1 MKFLY
6 PKKGSNLDQ
15 RKNSSIYG
23 NYPLSSYNT
32 WHGGTHEETRLAP
45 LVAISDARIIAYKL
59 PSEYLFTAHECPEM
73 YSNGFILLQHD
84 YKSPKEKELTFYSL
98 YHHIASKFDI
108 THNKLEVPSFLSKK
122 VTKITASYT
131 PKGVRGRSASLEE
144 GKTRGAE
151 TVLIPKN
158 HVVTRNGVELLAD
171 WAKTYNIGKTRNK
184 KYHSYTYTDPFT
196 NTVYSDIHIYTGCL
210 QLVAGETDKYKIT
223 YETDTN
229 TTTGKSKKQTDALNA
244 ELKDGALLYHIADS
258 DFGFFGK
265 GTCIGVI
272 PKDTEVTVI
281 EGSESE
287 DKKWA
292 RVKDSEKEY
301 DGYVQVRDFEVQ
313 KAFDS
318 DIELDKIIACD
329 IPVKAGEIVA
339 YVGAFGFHKNE
350 NNYSSHIELF
360 TDASDTDVSDLLD
373 NCAGDGEENFQ
384 RYKMLSGATLEPYVQ
399 SSKELKAG
407 TPIRVTSTTGDYVRV
422 KVKALIKEIDK
433 SKHLAAQQTTNAS
446 GKKVY
451 VKDSVCGMSKTRYKI
466 KDTSFDYVN
475 QQFNGLLTK
484 GDFVYYYK
492 SLAGSLREIII
503 QPPFWNKEFWIDK
516 SHLKVEGD
524 QVVTFGLE
532 TTLESDSCHTYIGE
546 PYTPHERGNTF
557 KKERE
562 LSGKPQKT
570 VTDDDGKL
578 WYWIAESYNFE
589 KECYQH
595 IGWIKADDAHL
606 ELINPFVWSNFG
618 FKTYDAGSE
627 YVYAMKDYH
636 KSEKTDAFI
645 DELWKMVDE
654 DGDGIL
660 NPMEFLRAQRNP
672 YTSERMGKM
681 VVKHKSEWS
690 YDPEKIKS
698 EALEFYKLGIDLEKD
713 PDKKKLLE
721 QKRDADLEH
730 LVEKAKNLMFWTE
743 LQNTTYT
750 PKITEKDKEYE
761 EKKAA
766 IRQKYTYFL
775 GEEHMS
781 ENSKTKM
788 NVELDVLDQE
798 YKKGKYKKETRRLP
812 SSDMLWHFNVNSF
825 VRQMRGIYGSGCKPL
840 KKGDKN
846 ELVREL
852 NIRLSG
858 FGGNVPTDEFT
869 DRTVTMVKQF
879 QKDYMQV
886 KPTGIVCGKMFKAID
901 EFSDKYNFD
910 FDNLKCPCGVCDG
923 YGRGLSSSQK
933 QKSSVLE
940 KNRAYEY
947 PGIHRSLVWTLK
959 STLFYLEK
967 ESTLNLK
974 FGKIS
979 SGYRCQENNR
989 QKRRRSTNHMGKAI
1003 DVHFYKKNGSV
1014 STEQNCDLVRDKI
1027 LIAKSGAKLRW
1038 SNSNVFSLEPST
1050 KDRIGTEFIAKTWVH
1065 FDTRSFKLEFLKD
1078 HFFVKTSE
1086 KAINGLISKLASQN
1100 GYNTDC
1106 SCENKKLESTNESFN
1121 RVTPSSLSFSD
1132 KGVEFL
1138 KSYES
1143 EIKKDGKHAL
1153 YDDDSGYCTIGYG
1166 HLVGGKK
1173 KCDSISDIPSSFKN
1187 GLTDSEAKDLLKQD
1201 IKTHESGVKQAVK
1214 VNLHK
1219 YEFDALVSL
1228 SFNIGKTNFKTSTLV
1243 RKLNSSKYEEASQ
1256 EFVKWNKSGGVVLN
1270 GLTKRREAEAKIFK
1284 SNTYDSTH

>member
-23 NYPLSSYNT
+23 NYPLSSYNA
-32 WHGGTHEETRLAP
+32 WHGGIHEEQALAE

-73 YSNGFILLQHD
+73 YSNGFILIQHD

-108 THNKLEVPSFLSKK
+108 TNSKNNLEVPSFLSKK
-122 VTKITASYT
+122 VTKIKASNT
-131 PKGVRGRSASLEE
+131 PKGVRGRAASLEE
-144 GKTRGAE
+144 GKTRGTE

-158 HVVTRNGVELLAD
+158 HIVTRNGVELLAD
-171 WAKTYNIGKTRNK
+171 WAKTYNTGKTSEKK
-184 KYHSYTYTDPFT
+184 KYYSYTYTDPFT
-196 NTVYSDIHIYTGCL
+196 NTVYSDIHIYSGCL
-210 QLVAGETDKYKIT
+210 QLVAGETDKYKVT
-223 YETDTN
+223 YDTDTN

-244 ELKDGALLYHIADS
+244 ELEDGALLFNIADS

-272 PKDTEVTVI
+272 PKDTEITVI
-281 EGSESE
+281 KGSESE
-287 DKKWA
+287 DKKWV

-301 DGYVQVRDFEVQ
+301 EGYVQARDFEAQ
-313 KAFDS
+313 KTFDS
-318 DIELDKIIACD
+318 DIALDKIVACD

-339 YVGAFGFHKNE
+339 YVGAFGFNKNE

-407 TPIRVTSTTGDYVRV
+407 TPIRVTSMKGDYVRV
-422 KVKALIKEIDK
+422 KVKGLIKEIDK

-492 SLAGSLREIII
+492 PLAGSLREIII

-562 LSGKPQKT
+562 LSGKPQIT

-578 WYWIAESYNFE
+578 WYFIAESYNFE

-595 IGWIKADDAHL
+595 IGWIKAGDAHL

-654 DGDGIL
+654 DGDGIIL
-660 NPMEFLRAQRNP
+660 SPIEFLRAQRNP

-690 YDPEKIKS
+690 YEPEAIKS
-698 EALEFYKLGIDLEKD
+698 EALEFYKLGLDLEKD

-721 QKRDADLEH
+721 QKRDTDLEH
-730 LVEKAKNLMFWTE
+730 LVEKTKNLMFWKE

-766 IRQKYTYFL
+766 IKQKYARFL

-781 ENSKTKM
+781 ESSKNEM

-798 YKKGKYKKETRRLP
+798 YKKGKYKEEETRKLP

-825 VRQMRGIYGSGCKPL
+825 VRQMRMMYPEGKTGVCSCNRDLTIKEFTRIIKRL
-840 KKGDKN
+840 RKN
-846 ELVREL
+846 EGLGGGTILNHSNCAIPSDDKTFERLTEEFNKTTRKYGINQCIQKIHFITQIYHESARFTTGLEFDTGDYYNPNGGHPESKNNGNTVIGDGPKYKGRGFMQLTWRNTQIKYLKYAAKNSEGILKGKTDTEL
-852 NIRLSG
+852 ELRSSNYEKHIS
-858 FGGNVPTDEFT
+858 
-869 DRTVTMVKQF
+869 
-879 QKDYMQV
+879 
-886 KPTGIVCGKMFKAID
+886 
-901 EFSDKYNFD
+901 
-910 FDNLKCPCGVCDG
+910 DNLMYAMDSAGWFWVNKIH
-923 YGRGLSSSQK
+923 K
-933 QKSSVLE
+933 KKSLLD
-940 KNRAYEY
+940 
-947 PGIHRSLVWTLK
+947 H
-959 STLFYLEK
+959 
-967 ESTLNLK
+967 
-974 FGKIS
+974 
-979 SGYRCQENNR
+979 
-989 QKRRRSTNHMGKAI
+989 
-1003 DVHFYKKNGSV
+1003 
-1014 STEQNCDLVRDKI
+1014 
-1027 LIAKSGAKLRW
+1027 
-1038 SNSNVFSLEPST
+1038 SLEADS
-1050 KDRIGTEFIAKTWVH
+1050 KQRI
-1065 FDTRSFKLEFLKD
+1065 
-1078 HFFVKTSE
+1078 
-1086 KAINGLISKLASQN
+1086 ISKIIN
-1100 GYNTDC
+1100 
-1106 SCENKKLESTNESFN
+1106 
-1121 RVTPSSLSFSD
+1121 
-1132 KGVEFL
+1132 
-1138 KSYES
+1138 
-1143 EIKKDGKHAL
+1143 
-1153 YDDDSGYCTIGYG
+1153 
-1166 HLVGGKK
+1166 GGKK
-1173 KCDSISDIPSSFKN
+1173 GIEKRAKYYQVLKSIFR
-1187 GLTDSEAKDLLKQD
+1187 
-1201 IKTHESGVKQAVK
+1201 
-1214 VNLHK
+1214 
-1219 YEFDALVSL
+1219 YELDCI
-1228 SFNIGKTNFKTSTLV
+1228 N
-1243 RKLNSSKYEEASQ
+1243 NSSKSSTDSLQEVPPWLKVAFSEYNTHLGYIEEEKNLSDRIEKSYFNSTTSKGLKSEIPWCAAFINYCYLKGSPSYKNKTGIQ
-1256 EFVKWNKSGGVVLN
+1256 VRAFEWGPANNKHLNADRKNIGGWKEGEDHQKPFLGALAVYSGSHVGFVVGKNSNGKIVLLGGNQNGVIGNMDVSGDESICFSSYPANKISFYMKPKDFIV
-1270 GLTKRREAEAKIFK
+1270 K
-1284 SNTYDSTH
+1284 SEWKEENLPVIDINNPSETYSSLR

>member
-23 NYPLSSYNT
+23 NYPLSSYNA
-32 WHGGTHEETRLAP
+32 WHGGIHEEQALAE

-73 YSNGFILLQHD
+73 YSNGFILMQHD

-108 THNKLEVPSFLSKK
+108 AHNKLEVPSFLSKK
-122 VTKITASYT
+122 VTKIKASNT
-131 PKGVRGRSASLEE
+131 PKGVRGRAASLEE

-158 HVVTRNGVELLAD
+158 HIVTRNGAELLAD
-171 WAKTYNIGKTRNK
+171 WAKTYNAKKTK
-184 KYHSYTYTDPFT
+184 EKEKYYSYTYTDPFT
-196 NTVYSDIHIYTGCL
+196 NTVYSDIHIYTDCL
-210 QLVAGETDKYKIT
+210 ELVGGETNKYKVT
-223 YETDTN
+223 YDTDTN
-229 TTTGKSKKQTDALNA
+229 TTTGKSKKQTEALNTA
-244 ELKDGALLYHIADS
+244 LKDGALLFNIADS

-272 PKDTEVTVI
+272 PKDTEITVI
-281 EGSESE
+281 KGSESE
-287 DKKWA
+287 DKKWV

-301 DGYVQVRDFEVQ
+301 EGYVQARDFEAQ
-313 KAFDS
+313 KTFDS
-318 DIELDKIIACD
+318 DIALDKIVACD

-339 YVGAFGFHKNE
+339 YVGAFGFNKNE

-407 TPIRVTSTTGDYVRV
+407 TPIRVTSMKGDYVRV
-422 KVKALIKEIDK
+422 KVKGLIKEIDK

-492 SLAGSLREIII
+492 PLAGSLREIII

-562 LSGKPQKT
+562 LSGKPQIT

-578 WYWIAESYNFE
+578 WYFIAESYNFE

-660 NPMEFLRAQRNP
+660 SPIEFLRAQRNP

-690 YDPEKIKS
+690 YEPEAIKS
-698 EALEFYKLGIDLEKD
+698 EALEFYKLGLDLEKD

-730 LVEKAKNLMFWTE
+730 LVEKTKNLMFWKE

-766 IRQKYTYFL
+766 IKQKYARFL

-781 ENSKTKM
+781 ESSKNEM

-798 YKKGKYKKETRRLP
+798 YKKGKYKEEIRRLP
-812 SSDMLWHFNVNSF
+812 SSDMLWHFNMNSF
-825 VRQMRGIYGSGCKPL
+825 VRQMRGMYPQGGNFCESLTWGEKLNCNERKKVIQIAEKLNLGKNKLEGANWLMAVMALETEGTFNHKTDNGIGYVGLVQFGDAAASDLKTTTKKLVAMSRLEQLDYVEKWIARKKDKIKCLTDVYLSVLLPNSTGKGSEKNHVLWTSDREAYYNNPAFHKEKEEWKTLSHRGKFD
-840 KKGDKN
+840 KKGKKILKRGFKEKGTTYMWEVTKEIERWYTDGNKKKN
-846 ELVREL
+846 NCKDSSCSLANEIAEGQICSECNKTHVDLRDNFNFKSQAIGSTNCGIISRNIIQQKGISCEGYNKYGVAYYQLALENNEKTALIYDTIKSKQAIEYINKALANGHPVRAGV
-852 NIRLSG
+852 NHT
-858 FGGNVPTDEFT
+858 FGN
-869 DRTVTMVKQF
+869 K
-879 QKDYMQV
+879 
-886 KPTGIVCGKMFKAID
+886 I
-901 EFSDKYNFD
+901 N
-910 FDNLKCPCGVCDG
+910 
-923 YGRGLSSSQK
+923 
-933 QKSSVLE
+933 
-940 KNRAYEY
+940 
-947 PGIHRSLVWTLK
+947 
-959 STLFYLEK
+959 EK
-967 ESTLNLK
+967 ENPTTDHYVVIVGRKCTNGEI
-974 FGKIS
+974 FYQYWDVGTIRGKS
-979 SGYRCQENNR
+979 EHYR
-989 QKRRRSTNHMGKAI
+989 
-1003 DVHFYKKNGSV
+1003 
-1014 STEQNCDLVRDKI
+1014 
-1027 LIAKSGAKLRW
+1027 
-1038 SNSNVFSLEPST
+1038 
-1050 KDRIGTEFIAKTWVH
+1050 
-1065 FDTRSFKLEFLKD
+1065 FKLEGNKL
-1078 HFFVKTSE
+1078 
-1086 KAINGLISKLASQN
+1086 INVNANAG
-1100 GYNTDC
+1100 
-1106 SCENKKLESTNESFN
+1106 
-1121 RVTPSSLSFSD
+1121 
-1132 KGVEFL
+1132 KG
-1138 KSYES
+1138 
-1143 EIKKDGKHAL
+1143 KDGREFIVTQIARN
-1153 YDDDSGYCTIGYG
+1153 I
-1166 HLVGGKK
+1166 
-1173 KCDSISDIPSSFKN
+1173 KN
-1187 GLTDSEAKDLLKQD
+1187 GK
-1201 IKTHESGVKQAVK
+1201 I
-1214 VNLHK
+1214 
-1219 YEFDALVSL
+1219 
-1228 SFNIGKTNFKTSTLV
+1228 
-1243 RKLNSSKYEEASQ
+1243 LNY
-1256 EFVKWNKSGGVVLN
+1256 
-1270 GLTKRREAEAKIFK
+1270 
-1284 SNTYDSTH
+1284 